1 MQLNYL
7 GPMGS
12 GEGHPLVAEIAGE
25 RFPASCYLVEVR
37 DGAGVAGPIIEGDV
51 LVVDEARPMQHADLV
66 VVETGEGLGLF
77 LSHRVG
83 GRFRLVPAGGGQGHK
98 ARPELCRGVVV
109 RQARVWAA

>member
-1 MQLNYL
+1 MQLTYL
-7 GPMGS
+7 GPMR
-12 GEGHPLVAEIAGE
+12 EALPHPLGDEIDPE
-25 RFPASCYLVEVR
+25 HFPPSCYLVEVSAK
-37 DGAGVAGPIIEGDV
+37 AGVEGPIIEGDV

-66 VVETGEGLGLF
+66 VVETGEGLVLF
-77 LSHRVG
+77 RSHRIG